1 MCAYTAGE
9 VLGALETSYD
19 DDADCLTVRRRCNG
33 DLLLRAPLAGGNAA
47 DRERVESFFSS
58 LPSDMCS
65 GGTAP
70 GALAHSGERIPRDVR
85 VRLVES
91 AVGMHHFGNTSVGF
105 KSVKRPDGSASGSVV
120 HIVNAETVRELSAAA
135 GLEESDASATAATG
149 CSVHEHAR
157 RGEGPLAPSR
167 FRPNIVLAGL
177 PAWTEFDWVGKR
189 VRIGT
194 VTFEVLSR
202 TVRCEATN
210 VDARA
215 GSGRVVHD
223 VPQLL
228 QQHFP
233 RHGPYLGVYAR
244 VVEGGSLR
252 VGDAVAGVEAQPLL
266 AHRGTNRLWAIV
278 LVLMTLCVPLFA
290 MWLRGFNTH
299 ASLVGGGGNS
309 AFSAV

>member
-1 MCAYTAGE
+1 
-9 VLGALETSYD
+9 
-19 DDADCLTVRRRCNG
+19 LTVRRRCDG
-33 DLLLRAPLAGGNAA
+33 DLLLRAPLAGGIAA
-47 DRERVESFFSS
+47 DRDRVESFFSS
-58 LPSDMCS
+58 LPSDICS
-65 GGTAP
+65 GGSSGTAP
-70 GALAHSGERIPRDVR
+70 GALAHSGDGIPLGVR

-135 GLEESDASATAATG
+135 GLEECDASATAAAG
-149 CSVHEHAR
+149 CSVQEHAE

-167 FRPNIVLAGL
+167 FRPNIVVAGL

-189 VRIGT
+189 VRMGT

-228 QQHFP
+228 QRHFP
-233 RHGPYLGVYAR
+233 QHGPYLGVYAR
-244 VVEGGSLR
+244 VVEGGYLR
-252 VGDAVAGVEAQPLL
+252 VGDAVAGVEAEPLL
-266 AHRGTNRLWAIV
+266 AHRGANRLWVIVFV
-278 LVLMTLCVPLFA
+278 LVTLCVPLFA
-290 MWLRGFNTH
+290 VWLNGFNIQ
-299 ASLVGGGGNS
+299 ASVADGGGNS
-309 AFSAV
+309 AYSGV

>member
-1 MCAYTAGE
+1 M
-9 VLGALETSYD
+9 
-19 DDADCLTVRRRCNG
+19 
-33 DLLLRAPLAGGNAA
+33 
-47 DRERVESFFSS
+47 ESFFSS

-65 GGTAP
+65 GDTAP
-70 GALAHSGERIPRDVR
+70 GALADSGEGIRRDVR

-105 KSVKRPDGSASGSVV
+105 KSVKRPDGSASGCVV

-135 GLEESDASATAATG
+135 GLEESDASATAAAG
-149 CSVHEHAR
+149 CSVREHAK

-177 PAWTEFDWVGKR
+177 PPWSEFDWVGKR
-189 VRIGT
+189 VRIGAI
-194 VTFEVLSR
+194 TFEVLSR

-252 VGDAVAGVEAQPLL
+252 VGDTVAGVEAEPLL
-266 AHRGTNRLWAIV
+266 AHRGASRLWVFA
-278 LVLMTLCVPLFA
+278 LVLGTLCMPLFA
-290 MWLRGFNTH
+290 MWLNGFKVQ
-299 ASLVGGGGNS
+299 ASLGDGGGNS
-309 AFSAV
+309 TYSGV